1 MLNDKTLEEGENP
14 FKDVRDSLAKTVAMF
29 IGELDYGDL
38 PETQHQYK
46 WLFQLFLVTFII
58 LIVVIF
64 ANFLN
69 GLAIGKPSFCYSFL
83 HLKWYFVA

>member
-38 PETQHQYK
+38 PETQHQYR
-46 WLFQLFLVTFII
+46 WLFQLYLVAFIFLI
-58 LIVVIF
+58 IVVF
-64 ANFLN
+64 TNFLN
-69 GLAIGKPSFCYSFL
+69 GLAIGKPTF
-83 HLKWYFVA
+83 FVMFGG